1 MAKDKITE
9 YDATAN
15 NNTVCGDVNI
25 AENSALPSD
34 MNNFAREIMS
44 HLKEGLGSGT
54 PLYVDQT
61 NNRVGINKT
70 PTVDLD
76 VSGSLSVDGG
86 TIKLDGN
93 YPVGTD
99 NVALGD
105 TALNGS
111 LTGGYNTA
119 MGSGALAFN
128 TTASNN
134 TAVGYLAGQN
144 NTTGTITAVGAF
156 ALLANTTGTS
166 NVGIGGF
173 DGTTASALRQN
184 TTGNQNTAVGVGA
197 LQANTTASQNTAVG
211 YQALSANTT
220 GLGNSAVGDSA
231 LDANTTG
238 AYNVAFGV
246 SALSAN
252 TTADSNVAIGT
263 SALEFNTTGTSNTAV
278 GTSSLDAN
286 TTGNNNTAIGL
297 NALGSNTTGS
307 GNTALGRSALPANT
321 TASANTAVGYATMNA
336 NTTGASN
343 TAIGEGAGFAI
354 TTGSNNICI
363 GAGSGE
369 ATVNLTT
376 GANNIYIG
384 TLSRG
389 SASAN
394 GQEIVLGYNTTGK
407 GTNTGFI
414 NPNGGGVYQ
423 GNNSS
428 TWSTTSDE
436 RIKKN
441 IVDNTTGLD
450 AINQVQVRNFEY
462 RTEDEITELPTH
474 SAIDKQGVQLGV
486 IAQEIQTIL
495 PDMVKEESTGVLSVN
510 PDNMTWYLVNAVK
523 ELSAKNDALEARL
536 ATLEGE

>member
-93 YPVGTD
+93 YPTGTD

-105 TALNGS
+105 SALDDGSLSGNYNTALGSSALTANTSGSYNVAVGRNSMSANTTGGSNVAVGQGS
-111 LTGGYNTA
+111 LTA
-119 MGSGALAFN
+119 N
-128 TTASNN
+128 TTGGSNVALGHATLNANISGGSN
-134 TAVGYLAGQN
+134 TAVGWLSLA
-144 NTTGTITAVGAF
+144 
-156 ALLANTTGTS
+156 S
-166 NVGIGGF
+166 
-173 DGTTASALRQN
+173 
-184 TTGNQNTAVGVGA
+184 
-197 LQANTTASQNTAVG
+197 
-211 YQALSANTT
+211 NTT
-220 GLGNSAVGDSA
+220 GLGNSAVGDKA

-238 AYNVAFGV
+238 TYNVAFGV
-246 SALSAN
+246 NALSAN

>member
-486 IAQEIQTIL
+486 IAQEIQTVL

-523 ELSAKNDALEARL
+523 ELSAQITELQSEI
-536 ATLEGE
+536 ATLKGE